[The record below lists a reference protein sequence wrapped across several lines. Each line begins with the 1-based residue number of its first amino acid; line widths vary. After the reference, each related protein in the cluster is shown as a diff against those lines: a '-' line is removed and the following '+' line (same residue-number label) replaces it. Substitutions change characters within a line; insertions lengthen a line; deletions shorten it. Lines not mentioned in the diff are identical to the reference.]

1 MLKDKLTT
9 KQRWWAWHK
18 KNPKVCDIGCGNARI
33 LNSISNHSKYLGI
46 DICEDLISFCETNF
60 KNDNKSS
67 FLAMDIEKYRW
78 PKKLKEYDVAY
89 LDSTFTMMENP
100 QFLLLFEP
108 RG

>member
-1 MLKDKLTT
+1 MKQNKT
-9 KQRWWAWHK
+9 KQWSLKKVAEAHGYFSELNESSRHHEIFDAFLKNK

-67 FLAMDIEKYRW
+67 FLAMDIEKYLY
-78 PKKLKEYDVAY
+78 P
-89 LDSTFTMMENP
+89 T
-100 QFLLLFEP
+100 
-108 RG
+108 